1 MSSGYVAE
9 PGFENHSLGLPGMIT
24 MKAGICAGEKDGQA
38 YVNRRYG
45 QSKLHWYIY
54 KEEISFEQMKLIE
67 KQVLQDLVSIHG
79 YKKQHGKREH
89 FIIPYTR
96 KDIQVF
102 VRRVIDLYSVYTD

>member
-1 MSSGYVAE
+1 MPSAYATE
-9 PGFENHSLGLPGMIT
+9 PGFENHSLALPGMIT
-24 MKAGICAGEKDGQA
+24 IKVGIFAGKHEGQA

-45 QSKLHWYIY
+45 HSKLHWCIYI
-54 KEEISFEQMKLIE
+54 EHISFEKMKVIE
-67 KQVLQDLVSIHG
+67 KCVLQDLVSIHG

-102 VRRVIDLYSVYTD
+102 VRRVIDLYSLYTD